1 MFYPYNKTIKSIT
14 TVDKNKKIIES
25 YNNQSKLE
33 SKVQF
38 VNNKLDGLTIRYNYN
53 GLLAEETEYKNGYKN
68 GESKVYFNSGTIN
81 SITNYKNDTIH
92 GLVTKYYEIGTIQS
106 KENFI
111 KNYKFGK
118 CEYYFKSGK
127 TSAVYIYDTVIVNN
141 GSKKNKSSVNSVLDG
156 KCQTW
161 YESGNK
167 KNSRELLAR

>member
-1 MFYPYNKTIKSIT
+1 MKTTCILMSLFFISTFLRAQKSKDTLFYPYNKTIKSIT

-81 SITNYKNDTIH
+81 SITNYKNEVAIFYYMHHVFDKESLKYDFSILNDFNVFNTDSSIIPE
-92 GLVTKYYEIGTIQS
+92 LV
-106 KENFI
+106 N
-111 KNYKFGK
+111 
-118 CEYYFKSGK
+118 
-127 TSAVYIYDTVIVNN
+127 
-141 GSKKNKSSVNSVLDG
+141 
-156 KCQTW
+156 TW
-161 YESGNK
+161 I
-167 KNSRELLAR
+167 